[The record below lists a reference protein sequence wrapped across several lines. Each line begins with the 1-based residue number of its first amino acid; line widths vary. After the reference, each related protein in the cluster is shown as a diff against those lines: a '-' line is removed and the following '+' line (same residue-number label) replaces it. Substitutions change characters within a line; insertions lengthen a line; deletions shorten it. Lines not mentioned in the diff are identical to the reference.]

1 MTLRPTLA
9 LLAFLLLSGSAQ
21 ASPKRVLRAIAS
33 QFREHPTRTALILGG
48 VAAGVHA
55 GGLRHCRQGSVE
67 NCQAKYGAA
76 WASYGAATG
85 INFVVVASTSGCWRD
100 QSKKFCSLFAYSGS
114 AAQLGFGINQWKKK
128 GGEHETHV
136 DLSRIAFIRKP

>member
-1 MTLRPTLA
+1 MGSQEDKLRRLIA
-9 LLAFLLLSGSAQ
+9 VVLLSAFAQSAT
-21 ASPKRVLRAIAS
+21 AGPLDWFKR
-33 QFREHPTRTALILGG
+33 HPTATAFI
-48 VAAGVHA
+48 AAGGAATVHA
-55 GGLRHCRQGSVE
+55 IGLRHCRQGSVE

>member
-1 MTLRPTLA
+1 MRLLILFLIAALPT
-9 LLAFLLLSGSAQ
+9 Q
-21 ASPKRVLRAIAS
+21 ASPKRLMRAIAS
-33 QFREHPTRTALILGG
+33 QFREHPTRTAFFVAGG
-48 VAAGVHA
+48 AAAVH
-55 GGLRHCRQGSVE
+55 GFGLRHCRQGSVE